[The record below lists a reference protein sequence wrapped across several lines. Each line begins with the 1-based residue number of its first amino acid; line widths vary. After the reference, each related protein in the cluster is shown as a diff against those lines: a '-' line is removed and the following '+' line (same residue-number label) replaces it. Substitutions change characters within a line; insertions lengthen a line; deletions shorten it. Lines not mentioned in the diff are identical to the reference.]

1 MNAGEELALLA
12 RVVGSLVV
20 VVVLAV
26 LAARVTRRTGVR
38 GGGAGLKVVERAGL
52 SREASVAVV
61 EVAGRGLVVGV
72 TAQGVALLT
81 ELEPGALEAYRPQ
94 RDADSTAPGSTGRTG
109 RPVRT
114 VAPAGPAGTGS
125 PLDPRTWKQAVE
137 ALRDLTARRR

>member
-1 MNAGEELALLA
+1 VNAGEELALFA

-38 GGGAGLKVVERAGL
+38 GGGAGLQVVERAGL
-52 SREASVAVV
+52 TREASVAVV

-94 RDADSTAPGSTGRTG
+94 QDAARAKPG
-109 RPVRT
+109 RPVRA
-114 VAPAGPAGTGS
+114 VAPAGPAGSGS
-125 PLDPRTWKQAVE
+125 PLDPRTWKQGVE